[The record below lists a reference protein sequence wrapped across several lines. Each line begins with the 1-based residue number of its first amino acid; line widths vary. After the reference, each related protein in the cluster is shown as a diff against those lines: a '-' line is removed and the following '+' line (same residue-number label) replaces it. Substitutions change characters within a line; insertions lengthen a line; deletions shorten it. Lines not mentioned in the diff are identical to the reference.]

1 MEEEE
6 IYGKLFNVI
15 PLMDDNHVDLLLS
28 TMTKETAIYYL
39 THAVNLAYHNG
50 VYSLTHAVNLA
61 YHNGVYSLGESE
73 ILSKS
78 IRMLNKEEN
87 SEDTTK

>member
-1 MEEEE
+1 MEEQE

-15 PLMDDNHVDLLLS
+15 PLMDETHIEVLLN

-50 VYSLTHAVNLA
+50 VF
-61 YHNGVYSLGESE
+61 SLGESE
-73 ILSKS
+73 VLSKS
-78 IRMLNKEEN
+78 IRVLNN
-87 SEDTTK
+87 SETTSTDSN

>member
-1 MEEEE
+1 MEQEEE

-15 PLMDDNHVDLLLS
+15 PLMDDNHVELLLS

-50 VYSLTHAVNLA
+50 VYSL
-61 YHNGVYSLGESE
+61 GESE
-73 ILSKS
+73 IISKS
-78 IRMLNKEEN
+78 IRLLNKEEI
-87 SEDTTK
+87 SEDITK

>member
-1 MEEEE
+1 MEEE

-15 PLMDDNHVDLLLS
+15 PLVDDNHVDLLLS

-50 VYSLTHAVNLA
+50 VYSL
-61 YHNGVYSLGESE
+61 GESE

-78 IRMLNKEEN
+78 IRLLNKEEI
-87 SEDTTK
+87 SEDTSSESN

>member
-1 MEEEE
+1 MKEEEE

-50 VYSLTHAVNLA
+50 VYSL
-61 YHNGVYSLGESE
+61 GESE

-78 IRMLNKEEN
+78 IRMLNKDEI
-87 SEDTTK
+87 SEDSTQ